1 MSILVTGGCGYIGSH
16 VCLELLDA
24 EYDVVVLDN
33 LSNSK
38 SIVLERVTKITGKP
52 VKFYEADIL
61 DVKAL
66 QKIFTKNKIDAVMH
80 FAGLKSVEESCGM
93 PLRYYHNNVTG
104 TIILCSVMKEFNVKK
119 IVFSSSAAVYGIQ
132 KIMPISETCATGAV
146 NPYGR
151 TKLIIEEILND
162 LYMADKEWSIC
173 SLRYFNTVGAH
184 QSGEIGEAPN
194 GMPNNL
200 MPFIAGVAIGKYKE
214 LMIFGNDY
222 DTADGTGIRD
232 YIHVVDLARGHIK
245 ALEKILKSPGNNVYN
260 LGTGKGYSVL
270 EMVNAFEKASGIRIN
285 KKIVGRRDGDVAE
298 CYADVSRALKEL
310 NWKAGKSIDDM
321 CMDTWRWQK
330 QNPDGYTS

>member
-16 VCLELLDA
+16 ACVELLNA
-24 EYDVVVLDN
+24 GHDVIVLDN

-38 SIVLERVTKITGKP
+38 SIVLERVAQITGKP

-66 QKIFTKNKIDAVMH
+66 QKIFAENNIKAVIH
-80 FAGLKSVEESCGM
+80 FAGLKSAAESCSM

-104 TIILCSVMKEFNVKK
+104 TIILCGVMKEFNVKK

-132 KIMPISETCATGAV
+132 KTMPISEACATGAA

-173 SLRYFNTVGAH
+173 SLRYFNAVGAH
-184 QSGEIGEAPN
+184 KSGKIGEAPR
-194 GMPNNL
+194 GIPNNL
-200 MPFIAGVAIGKYKE
+200 MPFIAGVAMGKYKE

-222 DTADGTGIRD
+222 DTADGTGVRD
-232 YIHVVDLARGHIK
+232 YIHVVDLAKGHIK
-245 ALEKILKSPGNNVYN
+245 ALKKLLKSPGNNVYN
-260 LGTGKGYSVL
+260 LGTGRGYSVL
-270 EMVNAFEKASGIRIN
+270 EMVNAFETASGIKIN
-285 KKIVGRRDGDVAE
+285 KKIVGRREGDVAE
-298 CYADVSRALKEL
+298 CYADVSKALKEL
-310 NWKAGKSIDDM
+310 GWRAEKSIDDM
-321 CMDTWRWQK
+321 CLDTWRWQK
-330 QNPDGYTS
+330 QNPDGYQS